1 MFSLRIVAT
10 DHYLCPPIPELDVRY
25 SDLTQSEIW
34 RVPVIRVYGSTPS
47 GQKTCMHVHGV
58 FPYLYVPYDGTQ
70 PWDRY
75 LKLFARSLDKALNVS
90 LNKVNSNTQ
99 HVYKINLV
107 SGIPMYGYH
116 EKEEQFLK
124 IFLYNPRMVKKAAD
138 LLLGGAVMNKAFQP
152 HEAHIPYILQM
163 FIDYNLYGMNM
174 INVCAVKFRKQ
185 KTDDGESCYLP
196 YESYNRMQKKKE
208 SEELSPSTPTTL
220 FDRTEIVTH
229 KTWDINNIQEELL
242 LDESITRQSTC
253 ELECDVV
260 APDILNRQD
269 VDDKIGINPGLAAL
283 WEDEKQRKRN
293 MGETSQITPPDSQE
307 REDIE
312 MSESDKMLRL
322 KYLQIIQ
329 DQKPYIDSQTTDE
342 SQGSV
347 RDNSQASV
355 LDMQLSEEGLESS
368 SLDTVIVEDDEMI
381 PIISVDSIKRVV
393 SMSQSFSASQ
403 PSLANSQDKS
413 LADILASLAEENC
426 SSSSQETAQQIT
438 ALEERDSILLEKSQP
453 IDDEDVKQQDEE
465 TLEMTQVVFDDV
477 DKNKDTINQQEEM
490 ILPEARSADFNLEGL
505 DDTWN
510 MSQFIGGD
518 GEDETDDDI
527 PQFDGVGD
535 ELGKETKTEKNL
547 QKPFVSNQVPTAGN
561 MENNSDSPSLG
572 SNSQNENT
580 DQISSQSQNET
591 IPATV
596 SYRKR
601 YREDNS
607 VYSGHGFDN
616 FGNIVSSHQTGN
628 DIHKGNV
635 NLHSIN
641 QMNSSQSRLGN
652 NGNYSKILHT
662 SAHDSNRRC
671 KQSTVHSSQMP
682 TSNPGSCIKSPV
694 HEDNLGI
701 NAQSLFRMSPSPEK
715 DNFTVHHYSQDSLQG
730 NKEIGSVQEQ
740 MLQSNNNYHRNMPSL
755 NDLLRQSHFHMSN
768 VNPYDNIKGHSSQY
782 PATSNVQSVS
792 QPVVNKLLQTGY
804 QVNSGSQKTL
814 PGSHYN
820 GSQNGNHQMP
830 HTPSYKIGQEQ
841 QQMQKSSE
849 NNLFTPVNLQT
860 LLLPKS
866 YQHAQSGSIVPSL
879 ITEEHL
885 TNCNNQNNQS
895 DQRFSATNAL
905 VNMPTSQVL
914 PMNDQLKVQNI
925 QYTLPVS
932 SNGQFYMQSH
942 RNSFDNLHEYSHRN
956 MKQTSSTVRN
966 VSSRLTHQHSGRNVS
981 SSLTHQHSG
990 SNVSSSNLTHQHSR
1004 SNVSSSSLTHQHSGS
1019 NVSSSSLTH
1028 QHSRSNVSSSSL
1040 TQQHSGSNVNHFQEK
1055 SFHQLL
1061 TEDEHLSKQDNSED
1075 GICFK
1080 NSQLSENTTNYKS
1093 KPYTELIPKCH
1104 QYIGQSSNEHSCLP
1118 SNNIHVEQNRRQK
1131 KNLTEFNQTSSFHPV
1146 ESKDQSINNSLQRSI
1161 TEDLKK
1167 KQDMSV
1173 IHQTHKAPHNI
1184 GYLYKHS
1191 GMQPMQQNPKAK
1203 EISRSTNIRQKL
1215 QRIPSASTIMPSM
1228 HENIKKKATM
1238 KNEGK
1243 SCKNF
1248 HSKNEPSTLER
1259 LLLYGNDDTI
1269 MGSSCNKTDNASEVY
1284 VQSTNESTDQFL
1296 HSSQLSSTQ
1305 RALSQPQT
1313 HCESSVR
1320 MDKTQGSERKNTLS
1334 SLETLVKN
1342 VNHESSF
1349 GYHYKSPVHS
1359 QDLNNFD
1366 PFSVSDTNSVCN
1378 TSESSSYSWQ
1388 KSPAHNDDTESS
1400 SDFSHPKLSCL
1411 YDGSKSPNQFCV
1423 YKSPSQ
1429 FGGKP
1434 PNHVGLGRSLSYSGS
1449 LHYDNF
1455 NSNTLK
1461 EQNKMHLH
1469 EKYQHPLDLNHT
1481 WSESSKNVKK
1491 QKAAIKRSNSFTF
1504 EKKVQQ
1510 GTRTNSIQ
1518 QMKQHCGVKSKKPL
1532 TPNRAYSFT
1541 FHLPTPFYKKLKFK
1555 NEKELKHDISVVRMH
1570 PMDARRYSLLKIG
1583 RGIVKVKKLSQ
1594 TDIDKSGIKASLEE
1608 LLRKAENNQK
1618 QKSLFYQKCVQ
1629 NYKMKSPYDIKT
1641 QDVKFVNEINV
1652 SNKKDNL
1659 ISKKHKSLVNM
1670 ANIYREPMIA
1680 PPAQTLSAS
1689 SKDCHSIQKVTLT
1702 SIIENALL
1710 TTVIQDND
1718 EENTINLPQ
1727 TVTGSSDQW
1736 NDRQSVQYL
1745 SSNSLENNGNY
1756 NKNVSHEETKVL
1768 KSTSLNQSHQVNL
1781 NFEEK
1786 ELVENSGLDNLMLY
1800 NNCSPIGQNF
1810 SSGKCDS
1817 SLLETNLSKNDS
1829 QLCENS
1835 VKTFLKNSNCFA
1847 SVKYNSGN
1855 LSANMMFPTHS
1866 LLNTSGNSEH
1876 QKIGSS
1882 KDFIATNV
1890 ASNDCCPEYN
1900 KKSMLKSPT
1909 AVIDSEI
1916 GDESII
1922 LKDESLTGEIL
1933 NIKSDFGKKNK
1944 DLNHYVGKTGI
1955 TGANTKTDK
1964 SLITG
1969 FVEDKEFVA
1978 SEKCLDQNS
1987 LKCLDSFTSKP
1998 GNGYKKRKLLENL
2011 TVTYGPAK
2019 WQKTVKS
2026 PDLSNV
2032 SSESSND
2039 DSLHHFD
2046 FFSLEKEN
2054 GVSSSEQKSS
2064 CGYYQG
2070 LTIDCIRKPYPT
2082 CKRKYS
2088 LSMNRKLQVAF
2099 LSKKTKRKNQA
2110 KHASKNN
2117 KIKILGL
2124 SLLHEATLANLTEK
2138 KSSNEVDLGETDSE
2152 FEDVLSKMALYS
2164 SPETD
2169 SLDSLPPQPFSPEGL
2184 SQSISSSEYCNKKEF
2199 SNLEM
2204 ETSELSYL
2212 CDIDNSERLLT
2223 EKCNID
2229 GFSNFDDQH
2238 FSKTD
2243 CCKKAVV
2250 KLNRLSEDE
2259 IEKYK
2264 REKQNIKTEQ
2274 ENSPPDLEPQTI
2286 SQYPKYGSCRNEKN
2300 HIVKSHINPT
2310 EVSSCNSKYG
2320 DLDSLSEP
2328 TLSITADKINNV
2340 QLLKS
2345 GENQVGDKVM
2355 EISMSKHLTNDKVNI
2370 NPVYLKETESLPA
2383 KDYVCEPVQHNLIC
2397 ASDDKVYTSK
2407 LLPPSKKHVTD
2418 TAIKLNL
2425 NQANNQNAFCSN
2437 PDDIPEKP
2445 KELGGRKLSIESTQL
2460 SELAEF
2466 SSDFGSD
2473 NIAKWRGIICSAGV
2487 DFVNSKDILD
2497 KIDRDRQLQF
2507 SIVEDAHVIITPC
2520 KPAPLCK
2527 TIRYWKNSRQIYKH
2541 SSVKER
2547 KKIDIKKQEQIEFK
2561 CIQKFQQK
2569 FYSVKPNK
2577 SVSFNGQYSEKMSSS
2592 SKASRTCVNEMKSNI
2607 DENSLICDISRDDTE
2622 DDVIGPSPPDVTPS
2636 NRNIKHILR
2645 ETSRDDT
2652 EDDVI
2657 GPSPPGVTPS
2667 NRNIK
2672 DILRESSRDDTA
2684 DDVIGPSPPGVTPS
2698 NRNINHRLQNRLF
2711 SSQPGL
2717 LTSSLLS
2724 SQQTLHSTPLTKVRN
2739 NNLVLPAC
2747 TPINHLK
2754 KEAPLSRLEAVNSR
2768 KGELSIEL
2776 QQYSTPVQK
2785 RNVSQ
2790 IDGPTPKNSFGFQIS
2805 QQNFHDAKALH
2816 EVQNMTVLSMEL
2828 LADSRGDLL
2837 SDPEVDAI
2845 KAVFYTIHNDMNDTD
2860 ITGVIVVD
2868 AESTKIQEESREKS
2882 KQSAHLLTCNNQN
2895 PSTSTGSS
2903 PVSESHK
2910 PSTSSD
2916 TTGSTL
2922 VSESFKPSTSTDTT
2936 DRTPCLKD
2944 TVKSDQ
2950 LSSKLQKYTS
2960 FSGVHLNQTL
2970 LQKSGIDDNLQVA
2983 YVETEIGLFNAFKDL
2998 ITRLDPDLLVGYEIQ
3013 KTSWGY
3019 LLQRAA
3025 QVGIDLCSQ
3034 ISRIP
3039 EEKRGSH
3046 FSAEKDEYGADSMS
3060 EIHIVGRIVLN
3071 LWRVMRHEVTL
3082 NIYTFENVMFHVL
3095 HQRTPKYSFR
3105 NLNSWYNKKTHNHRW
3120 RVINYYITRV
3130 RANLQ
3135 IMEQIDLVG
3144 RTSEFARVFG
3154 IEFYHVLSRGSQYRV
3169 ESMMLRLAKP
3179 MNFIAVS
3186 PNVHQR
3192 ARMRAPE
3199 CIPLTLEPESRFY
3212 HDPVVVVDFQSL
3224 YPSIMIAYNYCF
3236 STCVG
3241 RISLLEKAHEG
3252 AIEFGCTHL
3261 KIPPSVLKKI
3271 QDDVTVSPNGV
3282 VFVKQSVR
3290 KGIISA
3296 MVEDILNT
3304 RIMVKKAMKDC
3315 KKDKTLH
3322 RLLHAR
3328 QLGLKLI
3335 ANVTYGYTGAN
3346 FSGRMPCIEVGDSI
3360 VRKARETLERSIK
3373 LVEDTPKWGAK
3384 VLYGDT
3390 DSMFIL
3396 LKGRSKDDAF
3406 KIGYD
3411 ICDAVT
3417 ALHPSPIKLKF
3428 EKVYLPCV
3436 LQTKKRYVGFSYE
3449 TPDQKEPIFDAKGIE
3464 TVRRDACPAVA
3475 KILERSIKVLFTTRD
3490 VSQVKQYVQNQCC
3503 KIMEEKVSMLDLV
3516 FAKEFRGMSG
3526 YKPGACVPALE
3537 ISRKMLQHD
3546 RRSEPSVG
3554 ERVPYVIVYGSPGL
3568 PLIQLVKQPFELLTD
3583 PSLRINVTY
3592 YITKQILPPVGRIL
3606 SLLGIDVFSWYI
3618 DMPKIIRVVP
3628 HSVMPAENRK
3638 GTISQY
3644 FSSSN
3649 CPVCEKATNQNIC
3662 DICIQDPQ
3670 TVTTVLN
3677 SRIRKWEKAHY
3688 RMLEICNCCMGA
3700 QDEKQHCVSLD
3711 CPILYRLNLALKDS
3725 HKGTHFRDIINK
3737 CFEF

>member
-1 MFSLRIVAT
+1 
-10 DHYLCPPIPELDVRY
+10 
-25 SDLTQSEIW
+25 
-34 RVPVIRVYGSTPS
+34 
-47 GQKTCMHVHGV
+47 
-58 FPYLYVPYDGTQ
+58 
-70 PWDRY
+70 
-75 LKLFARSLDKALNVS
+75 
-90 LNKVNSNTQ
+90 
-99 HVYKINLV
+99 
-107 SGIPMYGYH
+107 
-116 EKEEQFLK
+116 
-124 IFLYNPRMVKKAAD
+124 
-138 LLLGGAVMNKAFQP
+138 
-152 HEAHIPYILQM
+152 
-163 FIDYNLYGMNM
+163 
-174 INVCAVKFRKQ
+174 
-185 KTDDGESCYLP
+185 
-196 YESYNRMQKKKE
+196 
-208 SEELSPSTPTTL
+208 
-220 FDRTEIVTH
+220 
-229 KTWDINNIQEELL
+229 
-242 LDESITRQSTC
+242 
-253 ELECDVV
+253 
-260 APDILNRQD
+260 
-269 VDDKIGINPGLAAL
+269 
-283 WEDEKQRKRN
+283 

-307 REDIE
+307 RENIE
-312 MSESDKMLRL
+312 MSESDQMLRL

-368 SLDTVIVEDDEMI
+368 SLDTVIVEEDEII
-381 PIISVDSIKRVV
+381 PVISVDSIKRVV

-403 PSLANSQDKS
+403 PSQANSQDKS
-413 LADILASLAEENC
+413 LADILASLADENC
-426 SSSSQETAQQIT
+426 SSSSQEIAQQIT
-438 ALEERDSILLEKSQP
+438 ALEERDSILLDKSQP
-453 IDDEDVKQQDEE
+453 INDEDDKQQDEE
-465 TLEMTQVVFDDV
+465 TLEMTQVLFDDMN
-477 DKNKDTINQQEEM
+477 KNEDISNQQEE
-490 ILPEARSADFNLEGL
+490 IIIPESRSVDFNLEGL

-510 MSQFIGGD
+510 MSQFLQKD
-518 GEDETDDDI
+518 DEDETDDDI

-535 ELGKETKTEKNL
+535 ELGKETETEKNH
-547 QKPFVSNQVPTAGN
+547 QKPFVSNQMLLSRN
-561 MENNSDSPSLG
+561 IENNSYTPSLG
-572 SNSQNENT
+572 SNSQNENA
-580 DQISSQSQNET
+580 DQLSSQSQNET
-591 IPATV
+591 IPAKV

-601 YREDNS
+601 YKEDNS
-607 VYSGHGFDN
+607 VNLGHGFDN
-616 FGNIVSSHQTGN
+616 FGNLVSSHQTGN
-628 DIHKGNV
+628 DIHKGNA

-641 QMNSSQSRLGN
+641 QINSSHSRLGN
-652 NGNYSKILHT
+652 NGNHSKILDT
-662 SAHDSNRRC
+662 STHDSNHGC
-671 KQSTVHSSQMP
+671 KQSPIHSSQNIMS
-682 TSNPGSCIKSPV
+682 TSSPGIKSPFN
-694 HEDNLGI
+694 EDNQGSFKSI
-701 NAQSLFRMSPSPEK
+701 NAQLPLRMTPSPEK
-715 DNFTVHHYSQDSLQG
+715 DNFTVHHYSQDGLQG
-730 NKEIGSVQEQ
+730 SKEIGSVQDQ
-740 MLQSNNNYHRNMPSL
+740 MLQSDNNYHRNMPSL
-755 NDLLRQSHFHMSN
+755 NDLMPQSHFHMSN
-768 VNPYDNIKGHSSQY
+768 VNQYDSIKGHSSYRQF
-782 PATSNVQSVS
+782 PATSNVRSVS

-804 QVNSGSQKTL
+804 QVNSGSQPVVNNSLQTDYQVNSGSQKTL
-814 PGSHYN
+814 PGSHYKRN
-820 GSQNGNHQMP
+820 QNRIISSSSNHQMP
-830 HTPSYKIGQEQ
+830 HTPSYKIPQEQ
-841 QQMQKSSE
+841 QHMQKSSE
-849 NNLFTPVNLQT
+849 NNLFSPANLQT
-860 LLLPKS
+860 LLLPQS
-866 YQHAQSGSIVPSL
+866 YQHAQSGSIVSSQ
-879 ITEEHL
+879 ITKEHL

-895 DQRFSATNAL
+895 DQQFSPTNAFCNL
-905 VNMPTSQVL
+905 QTS
-914 PMNDQLKVQNI
+914 PMNELHNVHNI
-925 QYTLPVS
+925 QYTLPMS
-932 SNGQFYMQSH
+932 SNDHFYMQSH
-942 RNSFDNLHEYSHRN
+942 RNSVDNFHEYSHRKI
-956 MKQTSSTVRN
+956 KQTSVGN
-966 VSSRLTHQHSGRNVS
+966 VSL
-981 SSLTHQHSG
+981 SSLTHQHSR
-990 SNVSSSNLTHQHSR
+990 SNVSSSNLTHQHSG

-1019 NVSSSSLTH
+1019 NVSSSSLKPQHSGSNVSSSNLTH
-1028 QHSRSNVSSSSL
+1028 QHSGSNVSSSSL
-1040 TQQHSGSNVNHFQEK
+1040 THQHTGRNVSSSNLTHQHSGSNVSSSNLTHRHSGRNVSSSNLTHQHSGHNVSSSSLTHQHSGRNVSSSNLTDQHSGSNGYHFQEK

-1061 TEDEHLSKQDNSED
+1061 TEDEYLSKQDNSED
-1075 GICFK
+1075 DICFQ

-1093 KPYTELIPKCH
+1093 KPYTKLIPKCH
-1104 QYIGQSSNEHSCLP
+1104 QYTGQSSNQHLCLP
-1118 SNNIHVEQNRRQK
+1118 SNSKAFVCEPSKYKRIHNHSHVEQNRQQL

-1146 ESKDQSINNSLQRSI
+1146 ESKDQSINSSLQRSI

-1173 IHQTHKAPHNI
+1173 IHQTHKGPHNI
-1184 GYLYKHS
+1184 GYIHTHS

-1203 EISRSTNIRQKL
+1203 ELSRSTNIRQKL

-1228 HENIKKKATM
+1228 HENIKKSTSM
-1238 KNEGK
+1238 KNEGI
-1243 SCKNF
+1243 SCKIF
-1248 HSKNEPSTLER
+1248 PSKHEPSTLER
-1259 LLLYGNDDTI
+1259 LLLYGNDDTN
-1269 MGSSCNKTDNASEVY
+1269 METSSNQSLADNSTEVY
-1284 VQSTNESTDQFL
+1284 VQSTNESTDLFL
-1296 HSSQLSSTQ
+1296 HSSQSSSSQ
-1305 RALSQPQT
+1305 RAFSQPQT
-1313 HCESSVR
+1313 NCESSV
-1320 MDKTQGSERKNTLS
+1320 KTSKSKGSDRKNTLS

-1342 VNHESSF
+1342 VNQGSSF
-1349 GYHYKSPVHS
+1349 GYQYKSPVHS
-1359 QDLNNFD
+1359 QDSNNFD

-1388 KSPAHNDDTESS
+1388 KSPAHNNDTESS
-1400 SDFSHPKLSCL
+1400 SDFSHPKLSGR
-1411 YDGSKSPNQFCV
+1411 YDGSKSTNQFCV
-1423 YKSPSQ
+1423 HKSPSQ
-1429 FGGKP
+1429 FGSKP

-1455 NSNTLK
+1455 NSTNTLK
-1461 EQNKMHLH
+1461 EQNKMYLH
-1469 EKYQHPLDLNHT
+1469 EQNQHPLDLNHT

-1491 QKAAIKRSNSFTF
+1491 QKAAIKRSHSFTF

-1518 QMKQHCGVKSKKPL
+1518 QMKPQFGVKSKKPL
-1532 TPNRAYSFT
+1532 TPNRAYSFV

-1555 NEKELKHDISVVRMH
+1555 DEKPLKHDISVVRMH

-1594 TDIDKSGIKASLEE
+1594 TDIDQSGITLKASLEE
-1608 LLRKAENNQK
+1608 LLKIAENNQK
-1618 QKSLFYQKCVQ
+1618 HRSGFYQKCVQ
-1629 NYKMKSPYDIKT
+1629 NYRLKSPYDIKT

-1652 SNKKDNL
+1652 SNKKENL
-1659 ISKKHKSLVNM
+1659 ISKKHKSLANM
-1670 ANIYREPMIA
+1670 TNVYREPMIA
-1680 PPAQTLSAS
+1680 PPAETLAAS
-1689 SKDCHSIQKVTLT
+1689 SKHCHSIQKVTLT
-1702 SIIENALL
+1702 SIIENALI
-1710 TTVIQDND
+1710 TTISKENE
-1718 EENTINLPQ
+1718 EENTINLPH
-1727 TVTGSSDQW
+1727 TGTGSSDHW
-1736 NDRQSVQYL
+1736 KENDQQSMQYL
-1745 SSNSLENNGNY
+1745 MSHSFKNNGNY
-1756 NKNVSHEETKVL
+1756 NKNVSHDEIKD
-1768 KSTSLNQSHQVNL
+1768 TSLNQSHQVIL

-1786 ELVENSGLDNLMLY
+1786 ELVDRSGLDKLMLY
-1800 NNCSPIGQNF
+1800 NNCSPVGQNL

-1817 SLLETNLSKNDS
+1817 SLLETNLSRNDS

-1835 VKTFLKNSNCFA
+1835 VKKFSKNSNCLA
-1847 SVKYNSGN
+1847 SVNYISGN

-1866 LLNTSGNSEH
+1866 LLITNENSEKK
-1876 QKIGSS
+1876 KIDSS
-1882 KDFIATNV
+1882 KGCIATNV
-1890 ASNDCCPEYN
+1890 ALNNCCHDD
-1900 KKSMLKSPT
+1900 KKNSMLCSKRSMNKMLTSPT
-1909 AVIDSEI
+1909 AVTDSEI
-1916 GDESII
+1916 GDTCII
-1922 LKDESLTGEIL
+1922 LKDESLTDASDHLLTPNISKPRTPVAGCSPISQQNIDGEIL
-1933 NIKSDFGKKNK
+1933 NFKGDFEKANK
-1944 DLNHYVGKTGI
+1944 DFNHYDANTGI
-1955 TGANTKTDK
+1955 TSGSANTKTDK
-1964 SLITG
+1964 SIIAG
-1969 FVEDKEFVA
+1969 FVENKEFVA

-1987 LKCLDSFTSKP
+1987 LKCLNPFTKH

-2019 WQKTVKS
+2019 WKKTVKS
-2026 PDLSNV
+2026 QELSNV

-2054 GVSSSEQKSS
+2054 GVQSSEQKRS
-2064 CGYYQG
+2064 CGYHQG
-2070 LTIDCIRKPYPT
+2070 LTIDCIGKPYPT
-2082 CKRKYS
+2082 CKRKSS

-2099 LSKKTKRKNQA
+2099 LGKRAKRKKQV
-2110 KHASKNN
+2110 KHASKNS
-2117 KIKILGL
+2117 KIQKSILGL
-2124 SLLHEATLANLTEK
+2124 SLLHEATLANLTES
-2138 KSSNEVDLGETDSE
+2138 KSSNEVDLAETDSE

-2184 SQSISSSEYCNKKEF
+2184 SHNLQSLSSSEYFNKKEF

-2204 ETSELSYL
+2204 ETSKLGYM
-2212 CDIDNSERLLT
+2212 CDIDNSERLLNRS
-2223 EKCNID
+2223 CNTD
-2229 GFSNFDDQH
+2229 GFSNCDDQH

-2250 KLNRLSEDE
+2250 KLNRLSEYE

-2264 REKQNIKTEQ
+2264 KEKQNIETEQ
-2274 ENSPPDLEPQTI
+2274 ENSTPDLEPKTI

-2300 HIVKSHINPT
+2300 HTEKSHINPT
-2310 EVSSCNSKYG
+2310 EVSSCYSKYS

-2328 TLSITADKINNV
+2328 TLSITADKITNE

-2345 GENQVGDKVM
+2345 CETQVGVKTM
-2355 EISMSKHLTNDKVNI
+2355 EISMSKLVTNDKVNI
-2370 NPVYLKETESLPA
+2370 NPVYLKGTESLPA
-2383 KDYVCEPVQHNLIC
+2383 KDDVCELVQHNLIRT
-2397 ASDDKVYTSK
+2397 SDYKVFTSK
-2407 LLPPSKKHVTD
+2407 LLPPSKKYVTD
-2418 TAIKLNL
+2418 TALKLNL

-2445 KELGGRKLSIESTQL
+2445 KELGGRKLNIESTQL

-2466 SSDFGSD
+2466 NSDLGSD
-2473 NIAKWRGIICSAGV
+2473 NIAKWRGNICSAGN
-2487 DFVNSKDILD
+2487 DFVKSKDILD
-2497 KIDRDRQLQF
+2497 RIDRDRTLQF
-2507 SIVEDAHVIITPC
+2507 SLVDDAHVIITPC
-2520 KPAPLCK
+2520 KTPPLCK
-2527 TIRYWKNSRQIYKH
+2527 HIRDWKTSRQVYKH
-2541 SSVKER
+2541 RTVKDR
-2547 KKIDIKKQEQIEFK
+2547 KKVDIKKQEQIEFK
-2561 CIQKFQQK
+2561 RIQKFQQK
-2569 FYSVKPNK
+2569 RFSVKPNK
-2577 SVSFNGQYSEKMSSS
+2577 SVSFNGQYCEKMSSS
-2592 SKASRTCVNEMKSNI
+2592 SKASRKRGNEMKSNI
-2607 DENSLICDISRDDTE
+2607 DENSLICDSSRDDTEDDVIGTSPPDVTPSNRNIKHILCDSSRDDTE

-2636 NRNIKHILR
+2636 NRNIKHILCDSSR
-2645 ETSRDDT
+2645 DGTEDDVIGPSPPGVTPSNRNIKHILCDSSRDDTEDDVIDPSPPGVTPSNRNIKHILCDSSRDDT

-2672 DILRESSRDDTA
+2672 HILCDSSRDGTK

-2698 NRNINHRLQNRLF
+2698 NRNIKHILQNRLF

-2717 LTSSLLS
+2717 LYSPLLP

-2754 KEAPLSRLEAVNSR
+2754 KEAPLSRLEAVNTG

-2845 KAVFYTIHNDMNDTD
+2845 KALFYTIHNDMNDTD
-2860 ITGVIVVD
+2860 ITGIIVVD
-2868 AESTKIQEESREKS
+2868 AESTKIQEELREKS
-2882 KQSAHLLTCNNQN
+2882 KQSAHLSTCNSQNPSTSTDTTCKQSAHLSTSTNQN
-2895 PSTSTGSS
+2895 PSTSTDTTCKQSA
-2903 PVSESHK
+2903 HL
-2910 PSTSSD
+2910 STS
-2916 TTGSTL
+2916 TNQN
-2922 VSESFKPSTSTDTT
+2922 PSTSTDTT
-2936 DRTPCLKD
+2936 SSSVTPVSKSESPKTSNVKDNKRDRTPCLKD
-2944 TVKSDQ
+2944 TKKSDQ
-2950 LSSKLQKYTS
+2950 LSSKLQRNTS

-2970 LQKSGIDDNLQVA
+2970 LQKSGIDDNLQIA
-2983 YVETEIGLFNAFKDL
+2983 YVETEIGLFNSFKDL

-3013 KTSWGY
+3013 KSSWGY

-3025 QVGIDLCSQ
+3025 QVGIGLCSQ

-3105 NLNSWYNKKTHNHRW
+3105 NLNTWYNKKTHNHRW
-3120 RVINYYITRV
+3120 RVMNYFITRV

-3212 HDPVVVVDFQSL
+3212 HDPVIVVDFQSL

-3236 STCVG
+3236 SSCVG

-3315 KKDKTLH
+3315 KKDKTLY

-3335 ANVTYGYTGAN
+3335 ANVTYGYTAAN

-3406 KIGYD
+3406 KIGYE

-3417 ALHPSPIKLKF
+3417 DMHPSPIKLKF

-3475 KILERSIKVLFTTRD
+3475 KILERSIKVLFTTKD
-3490 VSQVKQYVQNQCC
+3490 VSQVKQYVQNQCR

-3628 HSVMPAENRK
+3628 HSVIPSENRK

-3662 DICIQDPQ
+3662 DSCMQDPQ
-3670 TVTTVLN
+3670 KVTTVLN
-3677 SRIRKWEKAHY
+3677 SRIRKWEKVHY

-3700 QDEKQHCVSLD
+3700 QDEKQQCVSLD

-3725 HKGTHFRDIINK
+3725 HKGRHFRDIINK